1 MIKTI
6 GKSDINAL
14 IEDARAST
22 RRRMNLNLH
31 ASTDAAVQRLFIATE
46 PVATEPDTYIRPHRH
61 PEPHKW
67 EMLLVLKGRLDL
79 LVFDE
84 PGIVTDRI
92 TLEPDQTQLV
102 ELSSGTWHSFVC
114 CESGTVVLEVKEGA
128 YIPTAEKDFA
138 PWAPPENSA
147 GVQSFLEWMRSVQPA

>member
-6 GKSDINAL
+6 DKSDINVL

-31 ASTDAAVQRLFIATE
+31 ASTDAAVQRLCI
-46 PVATEPDTYIRPHRH
+46 ATEPDTYIRPHRH

-84 PGIVTDRI
+84 SGIVTDRI

-102 ELSSGTWHSFVC
+102 ELSPGTWHSFVC
-114 CESGTVVLEVKEGA
+114 CEPGTVVLEVKEGA
-128 YIPTAEKDFA
+128 YIPTTEKDFA

>member
-46 PVATEPDTYIRPHRH
+46 PDTYIRPHRH

-84 PGIVTDRI
+84 SGIVTDRI

-102 ELSSGTWHSFVC
+102 ELSPGTWHSFVC

-128 YIPTAEKDFA
+128 YIPTVEKDFA
-138 PWAPPENSA
+138 PWAPPEKSA
-147 GVQSFLEWMRSVQPA
+147 DVQSFLEWMRSVQPA